1 MEGVIIFGLIA
12 LVAGYWILALFLLIK
27 GLFQMNKDKSKG
39 LTKLIIG
46 VIMLKSNNLQLM
58 QLIQKLS
65 RLPLLSNFLNFSISV
80 Q

>member
-27 GLFQMNKDKSKG
+27 GLFQINKDKSKG

-46 VIMLKSNNLQLM
+46 VIMLVIGGGFCSM
-58 QLIQKLS
+58 VY
-65 RLPLLSNFLNFSISV
+65 FS
-80 Q
+80 

>member
-27 GLFQMNKDKSKG
+27 GLFQINKDKSKG

-46 VIMLKSNNLQLM
+46 VIMLVIGGGFCSTVY
-58 QLIQKLS
+58 S
-65 RLPLLSNFLNFSISV
+65 S
-80 Q
+80 

>member
-46 VIMLKSNNLQLM
+46 VIMLVIGGGFCSM
-58 QLIQKLS
+58 VY
-65 RLPLLSNFLNFSISV
+65 FSYF
-80 Q
+80 

>member
-46 VIMLKSNNLQLM
+46 VIMLIIGGGFCSM
-58 QLIQKLS
+58 VYS
-65 RLPLLSNFLNFSISV
+65 S
-80 Q
+80 

>member
-27 GLFQMNKDKSKG
+27 GLFLMNKDKSKG

-46 VIMLKSNNLQLM
+46 VIMLVIGGGFCSM
-58 QLIQKLS
+58 VYS
-65 RLPLLSNFLNFSISV
+65 S
-80 Q
+80 

>member
-1 MEGVIIFGLIA
+1 MEGVMIFGLIA

-46 VIMLKSNNLQLM
+46 VIMLVIGGGFCSM
-58 QLIQKLS
+58 VY
-65 RLPLLSNFLNFSISV
+65 FS
-80 Q
+80 

>member
-39 LTKLIIG
+39 LTTLIIG
-46 VIMLKSNNLQLM
+46 VIMLVIGGGFCSM
-58 QLIQKLS
+58 VYS
-65 RLPLLSNFLNFSISV
+65 S
-80 Q
+80 

>member
-46 VIMLKSNNLQLM
+46 VIMLVIGGGFCSM
-58 QLIQKLS
+58 VY
-65 RLPLLSNFLNFSISV
+65 FS
-80 Q
+80 

>member
-46 VIMLKSNNLQLM
+46 VIMLVIGGGFCSM
-58 QLIQKLS
+58 VYS
-65 RLPLLSNFLNFSISV
+65 SYF
-80 Q
+80 

>member
-46 VIMLKSNNLQLM
+46 VIMQVIGGGFCSM
-58 QLIQKLS
+58 VYS
-65 RLPLLSNFLNFSISV
+65 S
-80 Q
+80 

>member
-27 GLFQMNKDKSKG
+27 GLFQISKDKSKG

-46 VIMLKSNNLQLM
+46 VIMLVIGGGFCSM
-58 QLIQKLS
+58 VYS
-65 RLPLLSNFLNFSISV
+65 S
-80 Q
+80 

>member
-27 GLFQMNKDKSKG
+27 GLFQMNNDKSKG

-46 VIMLKSNNLQLM
+46 VIMLVIGGGFCSM
-58 QLIQKLS
+58 VYS
-65 RLPLLSNFLNFSISV
+65 S
-80 Q
+80 

>member
-39 LTKLIIG
+39 LTKLITG
-46 VIMLKSNNLQLM
+46 VIMLVIGGGFCSM
-58 QLIQKLS
+58 VYS
-65 RLPLLSNFLNFSISV
+65 S
-80 Q
+80 